1 MVSFVGKSPAQYPAV
16 LIDEGHDFQPE
27 LFKLVVQII
36 NPKSNSL
43 LVLYDDGQSIRP
55 NVLSGP

>member
-1 MVSFVGKSPAQYPAV
+1 MGKSPAQYPAV